1 MIRTKIVCTIGPA
14 SEGEETLRAMIRAG
28 MDVARLNFSH
38 DDQATHGKRMA
49 LLRRLAQEEGRP
61 LAIMQD
67 LQGPK
72 VRLGEI
78 EGGQRELRE
87 GERVTLTA
95 KATSQGADIPLPF
108 PRLIERAQPGT
119 RLLLA
124 DGAIELQV
132 VEKIETGLVAEA
144 LAGGVLK
151 SRQGVNAPGLDLG
164 LPPLT
169 EKDKSDL
176 AFGLSGGLDYV
187 ALSLV
192 GRAEDVEELRRLM
205 REGGGEV
212 PIIAKVEKREAVE
225 RFEEILEASDGV
237 MVARGDLG
245 VETPAEEVPMVQK
258 EIIRRCNQAG
268 KPVITATQ
276 MLESMIGRPRPTRAE
291 ASDVANAIFDGSD
304 ALMLSGETAI
314 GEYPVKAV
322 ETMAAIARAAESKFP
337 YLDWARRAVLEPSP
351 TVTGAVS
358 QATCQMAYE
367 LGAKAIITTTA
378 SGYTA
383 RMVAKYRPQTPI
395 LAVTAWEESW
405 RHLAL
410 VWGVRPILVEE
421 FANTDELISTSVR
434 AAKGLGMVQPG
445 DTVIITAGVP
455 VGGRGRTNMIKVQ
468 VVE

>member
-1 MIRTKIVCTIGPA
+1 
-14 SEGEETLRAMIRAG
+14 
-28 MDVARLNFSH
+28 
-38 DDQATHGKRMA
+38 MA

-78 EGGQRELRE
+78 EGRQRELRE

-95 KATSQGADIPLPF
+95 KATSQGAEIPLPF
-108 PRLIERAQPGT
+108 PRLMERAQPGT

-124 DGAIELQV
+124 DGAIELRV
-132 VEKIETGLVAEA
+132 VEKVDAGLIAEA

-164 LPPLT
+164 LPSLT

-176 AFGLSGGLDYV
+176 AFGLSSGVDYV

-205 REGGGEV
+205 REGGVEV

-225 RFEEILEASDGV
+225 KFEEILEASDGV

-322 ETMAAIARAAESKFP
+322 ETMAAIARAAEGKFP
-337 YLDWARRAVLEPSP
+337 YLDWARRAALEPSP
-351 TVTGAVS
+351 TVTDAVS

-405 RHLAL
+405 RRLAL

-455 VGGRGRTNMIKVQ
+455 VGGQGRTNMIKVQ